1 MFEVGSSLREAR
13 ERGDLVLSRVES
25 DTRIRVKYLQA
36 LEDERFDRLPAPV
49 YARAFL
55 RSYAD
60 YLGLDAQRFV
70 DEYDTRF
77 APAEAPQA
85 APPVRVQRPGHFR
98 RRALV
103 VLPFVLL
110 VGLVAWGISL
120 GSSRHHPQRRA
131 AAPAVSHVRVH
142 ATTPPRVSHP
152 ATPSKAR
159 IDLTA
164 TRGPCWL
171 SVRVGTAAGRLVWEG
186 TLQQSR
192 RARFSARRLWIRL
205 GAPWNVDAS
214 LNGRHVSLPGSI
226 GNVVVAPR
234 GLQAG

>member
-1 MFEVGSSLREAR
+1 MFQLGSSLREAR
-13 ERGDLVLSRVES
+13 ERGDLELSRVER
-25 DTRIRVKYLQA
+25 DTRIRAKYLTA

-55 RSYAD
+55 RSYAA
-60 YLGLDAQRFV
+60 YLGLDGQRFV
-70 DEYDTRF
+70 DEYDSRF
-77 APAEAPQA
+77 APAEAPRA

-103 VLPFVLL
+103 LLPLALL

-120 GSSRHHPQRRA
+120 GSSRHHPRRHVVTS
-131 AAPAVSHVRVH
+131 PVRHVRVH

-152 ATPSKAR
+152 ATPVRAR
-159 IDLTA
+159 FELAA
-164 TRGPCWL
+164 TRGPCWI
-171 SVRVGTAAGRLVWEG
+171 SVRLGTERGRLVWEG
-186 TLQQSR
+186 TLQQGR
-192 RARFSARRLWIRL
+192 QARFFGRRLWIRL

-214 LNGRHVSLPGSI
+214 LNGRRVSLPGSI
-226 GNVVVAPR
+226 GNVVVAPH

>member
-1 MFEVGSSLREAR
+1 VFEVGSSLREAR
-13 ERGDLVLSRVES
+13 ERGELELSGVER

-110 VGLVAWGISL
+110 AGLVAWGISL
-120 GSSRHHPQRRA
+120 GSSRHPQRPTA
-131 AAPAVSHVRVH
+131 TPAVRHVRLH

-152 ATPSKAR
+152 ATPTKAR

-171 SVRVGTAAGRLVWEG
+171 SVRVGTAAGQLVWEG

-234 GLQAG
+234 GLHAG